1 MLDKVVR
8 ALEDSNPDALL
19 ADDIEDA
26 LIGVAVVHTNG
37 KRHHLAAYSMQKVIE
52 VFMRDKGMSYEDA
65 YEYASINTFSA
76 NVGENT
82 PIYIDELREVNLS
95 YRGMAVL
102 PEDMYE
108 F

>member
-1 MLDKVVR
+1 MTMLDKVVR
-8 ALEDSNPDALL
+8 TLEDSNPDALL

-26 LIGVAVVHTNG
+26 LIGVAVVLTNG
-37 KRHHLAAYSMQKVIE
+37 KRQHLAAYSMQKVIE
-52 VFMRDKGMSYEDA
+52 VFMRDRDMSYEEA

-82 PIYIDELREVNLS
+82 PIYIDELREVN
-95 YRGMAVL
+95 VL
-102 PEDMYE
+102 ARPLTPEEMYE